1 MSDKITK
8 SPQIRFVG
16 FTDVWEQ
23 RELGEMLVNLEAG
36 VSVNSSDY
44 DTGYYILKTS
54 AVKMGTIDSREVKS
68 IVKEEVAR
76 AKTTLIKNSIIISRM
91 NTPELV
97 GVSGLVRESIN
108 NIFLPDRLWQ
118 GKVNMNFS
126 PEWFIQ
132 SINTAENIKKIRDLA
147 TGTSGSMKNISKKS
161 MLNLVLKVPE
171 FEEQHK
177 IGSFF
182 KNLDNI
188 ITLHQHKLKLLKDT
202 KKILL
207 QKMFPKDGSNVPEV
221 RFAGFIDEWE
231 QKKLNELVTSVVREV
246 PKPEG
251 PYKRISVRSHAK
263 GTFHQKVD
271 DPKTVSMD
279 KLYVV
284 KENDLIVNITFAWEH
299 AIAVAKKE
307 DDGLLVSHRFPM
319 FVINKSDINFI
330 NYSVS
335 KENFRKKM
343 ELISPGGAGRNRVLN
358 KKDFVN
364 LMMDVPIQ
372 IEEQTK
378 MGKFFKQLDY
388 LIILHQ
394 RELNLLN
401 DLKKS
406 MLQQMFI

>member
-1 MSDKITK
+1 MRDKITN
-8 SPQIRFVG
+8 SPQIRFSGFADAWEQHEVGEFLEESKIKGSDGSVAKKLTVKLWRKGVVLKEEIYKGSVATQYYIRKSGQFMYGKLDFLNQAFGIVPDELDGYESTLDSPAFDFKNDLSPDFFLEYVALERFYKYQGNIANGSRKAKRIHVETFFKMPISIPSYEEQQKIGLFFKQLDDIIDLHQRKLNLLSDTKKILLQKMFPKEGSNIPEIRFAG
-16 FTDVWEQ
+16 FTDAWE
-23 RELGEMLVNLEAG
+23 RRKLDEMLVNLEAG

-97 GVSGLVRESIN
+97 GVSGLVRESVN

-161 MLNLVLKVPE
+161 MLDLVLKVPE

-188 ITLHQHKLKLLKDT
+188 ITLQ
-202 KKILL
+202 
-207 QKMFPKDGSNVPEV
+207 
-221 RFAGFIDEWE
+221 
-231 QKKLNELVTSVVREV
+231 
-246 PKPEG
+246 
-251 PYKRISVRSHAK
+251 
-263 GTFHQKVD
+263 
-271 DPKTVSMD
+271 
-279 KLYVV
+279 
-284 KENDLIVNITFAWEH
+284 
-299 AIAVAKKE
+299 
-307 DDGLLVSHRFPM
+307 
-319 FVINKSDINFI
+319 
-330 NYSVS
+330 
-335 KENFRKKM
+335 
-343 ELISPGGAGRNRVLN
+343 
-358 KKDFVN
+358 
-364 LMMDVPIQ
+364 
-372 IEEQTK
+372 
-378 MGKFFKQLDY
+378 
-388 LIILHQ
+388 Q
-394 RELNLLN
+394 RELNLLKG
-401 DLKKS
+401 LKKS
-406 MLQQMFI
+406 MLQQMFV